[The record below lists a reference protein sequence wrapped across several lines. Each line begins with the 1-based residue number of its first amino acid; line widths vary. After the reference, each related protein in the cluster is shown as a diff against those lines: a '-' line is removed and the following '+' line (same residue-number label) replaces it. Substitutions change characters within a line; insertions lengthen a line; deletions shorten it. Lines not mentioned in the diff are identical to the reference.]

1 MFGRTSSRRLRAYLG
16 RGTIAAA
23 AGLAVLGAG
32 AWSAPAV
39 SAIQNQPLHL
49 VHVHTAGGAGTVAA
63 TNSSCWQSTNWSGYA
78 VSTTAAMG
86 CVPASG
92 ASSYT
97 SVSGTWTVPTVTPPS
112 NSGGGGLLGGLIGVG
127 GSDTYSA
134 VWTGIDGFN
143 TGDTNLIQ
151 AGTEQDVIN
160 GAPQYSA
167 WWEILPAPET
177 AIPSITVKPGDSMTV
192 NIKQVSSGTWSITVT
207 DNGSAGH
214 AAQAPYTTTQSYSG
228 ALSSAEWIVEAPT
241 VNGTQST
248 LANYG
253 SDIFDHGS
261 VNGAPVV
268 LKSGTGGE
276 MVTQSGGILGI
287 GGTTTVISVPS
298 NPDTG
303 TPAGDGF
310 ACAYGS
316 NQPAAP
322 SS

>member
-1 MFGRTSSRRLRAYLG
+1 MVGRNSSRRLRAYLG
-16 RGTIAAA
+16 RGTVAAA

-39 SAIQNQPLHL
+39 SAIQNQTLHL
-49 VHVHTAGGAGTVAA
+49 VHVHSARGAGTAAA

-97 SVSGTWTVPTVTPPS
+97 SVSGTWTVPTVTGP
-112 NSGGGGLLGGLIGVG
+112 SGGGGLLGGLLGTG
-127 GSDTYSA
+127 GSSTYSA

-151 AGTEQDVIN
+151 AGTEQDVVN
-160 GAPQYSA
+160 GTPQYSA

-177 AIPSITVKPGDSMTV
+177 PISTISVQPGDSVTV
-192 NIKQVSSGTWSITVT
+192 TIKQVSSGTWNIAMSDTR
-207 DNGSAGH
+207 GSTT
-214 AAQAPYTTTQSYSG
+214 QSFSTTQSYSG
-228 ALSSAEWIVEAPT
+228 ALSSAEWILEAPT
-241 VNGTQST
+241 VNGTQSA

-253 SDIFDHGS
+253 SDVFDHGS

-268 LKSGTGGE
+268 LQPGTGGS

-298 NPDTG
+298 TPDTG
-303 TPAGDGF
+303 SPAGDGF

-316 NQPAAP
+316 KQPAAP

>member
-1 MFGRTSSRRLRAYLG
+1 MLKRRITPRRLRAYLG
-16 RGTIAAA
+16 RSTLAAA

-32 AWSAPAV
+32 AWSAPAI
-39 SAIQNQPLHL
+39 SAIQNQTLHL
-49 VHVHTAGGAGTVAA
+49 VHVHTARSAGTVAA

-92 ASSYT
+92 VSAYT
-97 SVSGTWTVPTVTPPS
+97 SVSGTWTVPTVTGS
-112 NSGGGGLLGGLIGVG
+112 SGGGGLLGGLLG
-127 GSDTYSA
+127 GSSTYSA

-151 AGTEQDVIN
+151 AGTEQDVVN
-160 GAPQYSA
+160 GTPQYSA

-177 AIPSITVKPGDSMTV
+177 AIPNLSVQPGDSITVTID
-192 NIKQVSSGTWSITVT
+192 QVSSGTWNIAMT
-207 DNGSAGH
+207 DTRGANVQSFN
-214 AAQAPYTTTQSYSG
+214 TTQSYSG

-241 VNGTQST
+241 VNGTQSA

-253 SDIFDHGS
+253 SDVFDHGS

-268 LKSGTGGE
+268 LQSGTGGE

-287 GGTTTVISVPS
+287 GGSTTVISVPS
-298 NPDTG
+298 TPDTG

-316 NQPAAP
+316 KQPAPP

>member
-1 MFGRTSSRRLRAYLG
+1 MSGRISPRRFRAYVG
-16 RGTIAAA
+16 RGAIAAA
-23 AGLAVLGAG
+23 SGLAVLGAG
-32 AWSAPAV
+32 AWSAPAL
-39 SAIQNQPLHL
+39 SAIQNQTLHL
-49 VHVHTAGGAGTVAA
+49 AHLHAGHGAGTVAA
-63 TNSSCWQSTNWSGYA
+63 TSSCWQSTNWSGYA

-97 SVSGTWTVPTVTPPS
+97 SVSGTWTVPTVTGPS
-112 NSGGGGLLGGLIGVG
+112 GGGGGLLGGLIGTG

-151 AGTEQDVIN
+151 AGTEQDWIN

-177 AIPSITVKPGDSMTV
+177 PITNITVHPGDTV
-192 NIKQVSSGTWSITVT
+192 TVTIAQVSSGTWSIAVT
-207 DNGSAGH
+207 DGT
-214 AAQAPYTTTQSYSG
+214 QTFTTTQSYSG
-228 ALSSAEWIVEAPT
+228 ALSSAEWIVEAPL
-241 VNGTQST
+241 VGGTQST

-253 SDIFDHGS
+253 STVFDKGTA
-261 VNGAPVV
+261 NGAAVV
-268 LKSGTGGE
+268 LPAGAGGE
-276 MVTQSGGILGI
+276 MTTSSGGILGI
-287 GGTTTVISVPS
+287 GGTTSVISVPS
-298 NPDTG
+298 SPDTG
-303 TPAGDGF
+303 PPAGDGF

-316 NQPAAP
+316 KQPAAP